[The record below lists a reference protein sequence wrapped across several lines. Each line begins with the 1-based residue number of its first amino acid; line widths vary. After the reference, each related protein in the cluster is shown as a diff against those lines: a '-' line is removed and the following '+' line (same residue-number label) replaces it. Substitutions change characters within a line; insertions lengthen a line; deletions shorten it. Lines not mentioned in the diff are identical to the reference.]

1 MPAELLDEA
10 VDDAETV
17 VVSWLKP
24 LLADG
29 NVANTRRAG
38 APLPYILVHHLDSNE
53 SEQESSA
60 DALVSVHVLTHK
72 AAGEI
77 ASRDEADRM
86 HRRMLLLARW
96 LEDVD
101 LGAGRKATIDFV
113 NVSKS
118 PKKEE
123 YGDDQILRRK
133 GLYSIGLSYA
143 KVQ

>member
-1 MPAELLDEA
+1 MPAELLDES

-17 VVSWLKP
+17 VVSWQKP
-24 LLADG
+24 MLADG
-29 NVANTRRAG
+29 SVSNTRRAG
-38 APLPYILVHHLDSNE
+38 GPLPFYLINHLDSNE
-53 SEQESSA
+53 YVEISSA

-72 AAGEI
+72 SAGEI
-77 ASRDEADRM
+77 AHRDEVDRM

-101 LGAGRKATIDFV
+101 LGGGRKASIESV
-113 NVSKS
+113 SVSKS
-118 PKKEE
+118 PKREP
-123 YGDDQILRRK
+123 YGDDQILRSK